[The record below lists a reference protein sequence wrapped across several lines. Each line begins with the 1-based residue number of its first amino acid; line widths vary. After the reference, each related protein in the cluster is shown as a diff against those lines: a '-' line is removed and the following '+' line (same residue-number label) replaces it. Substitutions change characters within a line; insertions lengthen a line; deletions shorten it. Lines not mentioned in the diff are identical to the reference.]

1 MIDSQTMGRYAN
13 PFPLIQ
19 RPKGTDYWYYKLEGW
34 TDYKTTKTKIHA
46 DALRFVHKAFA
57 AASKRKQEGRTFA
70 EYAGREGV
78 AQISP
83 GRE

>member
-19 RPKGTDYWYYKLEGW
+19 RPKERATGTTNSRAGP
-34 TDYKTTKTKIHA
+34 TYKTTKTKIHA
-46 DALRFVHKAFA
+46 DALRFVHKAFTT
-57 AASKRKQEGRTFA
+57 ASKRKQEGRTFA